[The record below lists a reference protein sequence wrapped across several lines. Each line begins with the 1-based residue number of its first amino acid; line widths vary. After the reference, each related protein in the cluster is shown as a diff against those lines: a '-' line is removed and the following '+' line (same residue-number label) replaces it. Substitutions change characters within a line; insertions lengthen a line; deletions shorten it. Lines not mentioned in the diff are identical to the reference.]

1 MARPQAQGNE
11 QFKIGNYAGAVEHY
25 TKVSV
30 LVRVACLPTCVQTLP
45 VPLMGPRLACTQA
58 IEANDN
64 EIVYFSNRSA
74 AYAAIGTVKV

>member
-1 MARPQAQGNE
+1 M
-11 QFKIGNYAGAVEHY
+11 EHY

-30 LVRVACLPTCVQTLP
+30 LVRVACLPTWVQTLP
-45 VPLMGPRLACTQA
+45 VPLVGTCWSCTQA